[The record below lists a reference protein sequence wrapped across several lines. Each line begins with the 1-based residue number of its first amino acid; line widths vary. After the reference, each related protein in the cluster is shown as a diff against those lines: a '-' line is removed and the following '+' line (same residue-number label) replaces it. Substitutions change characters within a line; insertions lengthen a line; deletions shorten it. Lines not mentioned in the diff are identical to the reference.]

1 MTPIAISCVE
11 RSLLSFWKPIQI
23 LLHVRRQVAR
33 TKLASNPTA
42 ALWTLLV
49 ILLLFLTALSMGHKI
64 GSHWSELPRADAE
77 ESLGGLWLKM
87 QAFWLL
93 ALLFPGGIALLGQI
107 PPRSTL
113 LPFTL
118 RPLQLFVAEHA
129 ALLLDAPSVLA
140 CALTLPFLCFQV
152 GGGHWLEAAV
162 TLLTFLLLGLQTG
175 ICARLLTA
183 LTALGGQR
191 FRRLALMPGLTAFLL
206 LGLCAGLP
214 PAFASLTS
222 SSTQHFL
229 PSHLALPARFPA
241 VRLARLLPSRLAADA
256 VVATRQG
263 DYRDMFVS
271 LGSMAGCLV
280 LTGGAAFWAVRSE
293 EKNGITRE
301 SGAVIPVKVRKPRPA
316 ARSLPDP
323 VPEIVALVR
332 TEWHLLLRAPQTY
345 LPLRKPASLLL
356 LGVFAF
362 LAPDMGRNPI
372 YNLEEFLAIGT
383 LLYIALWQMQF
394 LCNRFGSEAGT
405 GALLFGFS
413 LPRRRLLLGKN
424 IALFGLLL
432 VIDSPLLVGMATVAE
447 APENTGLFLK
457 WLPLILLTLTSL
469 GNIVSVLHPFSI
481 LKQEKHGG
489 KEPPEM
495 LAGVYALVGGATY
508 VALVPI
514 AIGLT
519 HGVLGWLGA
528 AVVLSGLYIASLYGS
543 TAILARREHQMVAAT
558 SPFES

>member
-1 MTPIAISCVE
+1 
-11 RSLLSFWKPIQI
+11 LSFWKPIQI

-33 TKLASNPTA
+33 TKLAANPTA

-49 ILLLFLTALSMGHKI
+49 ILLLFLTALSMGHKL
-64 GSHWSELPRADAE
+64 GAHWSDLPRTDAE

-113 LPFTL
+113 LSFRL

-140 CALTLPFLCFQV
+140 FALTFPLLCFQV
-152 GGGHWLEAAV
+152 GGGQWLEAGI
-162 TLLTFLLLGLQTG
+162 TLLAFLLLGLQTG

-183 LTALGGQR
+183 LSALGAR
-191 FRRLALMPGLTAFLL
+191 RARRLALIPGLTAFLL
-206 LGLCAGLP
+206 LGLCAGMP

-222 SSTQHFL
+222 PASQHLL
-229 PSHLALPARFPA
+229 PAHLALPAQFPA
-241 VRLARLLPSRLAADA
+241 VDLAPLLPSRLAAHA
-256 VVATRQG
+256 VMATRQG
-263 DYRDMFVS
+263 DYWGMLGA
-271 LGSMAGCLV
+271 LGSMAGCLF
-280 LTGGAAFWAVRSE
+280 LTGGAALLALRSE
-293 EKNGITRE
+293 DRRWVASE
-301 SGAVIPVKVRKPRPA
+301 SGAVAPVKPRKPGPV
-316 ARSLPDP
+316 ARSLSGPY
-323 VPEIVALVR
+323 PEIAALIR
-332 TEWHLLLRAPQTY
+332 TEWHLLLRGPQTF

-362 LAPDMGRNPI
+362 LTPDMGRNPI

-394 LCNRFGSEAGT
+394 LCNRFGNEAGT

-413 LPRRRLLLGKN
+413 IPRIRLLLGKN

-432 VIDSPLLVGMATVAE
+432 VIDSPLLVGMAYVAE
-447 APENTGLFLK
+447 VPENIGLFLK

-469 GNIVSVLHPFSI
+469 GNIVSVLHPFAI
-481 LKQEKHGG
+481 LKQERHGG
-489 KEPPEM
+489 KEPPDM
-495 LAGVYALVGGATY
+495 LAGAYILVGGATF
-508 VALVPI
+508 VLLTPI
-514 AIGLT
+514 AVLLPYGIPGWIGA
-519 HGVLGWLGA
+519 GA
-528 AVVLSGLYIASLYGS
+528 VMSGLYIASLYS
-543 TAILARREHQMVAAT
+543 SNALLARREYNMIAAT
-558 SPFES
+558 AHFDA